1 MPDEFP
7 SENGE
12 SQLPLQSEPAPPLE
26 EPSTLGPSNIDVVR
40 TVRGSEWVPAP
51 EENPS
56 ATADG
61 TDKTGAPWD
70 FLDLVFT
77 LMIVLGSLFL
87 AEALMAA
94 GLAAFV
100 AMHVAAG
107 HAGPRVSDL
116 LSEVR
121 FQLPVQ
127 FVSYALT
134 VWFVL
139 LTARMKYKRS
149 LGEALQWRTLG
160 PSTWAFLP
168 AGVVLALVSQL
179 IPVLF
184 PSNKTFPIEKMIKD
198 PISGWSMA
206 FFGVCIAPFVE
217 EMFFRGMIYPVIERR
232 WGLEPA
238 VLVSALLFASIHSA
252 QLAGALPELSAIF
265 LVGVALGYVR
275 GRSGSLVPG
284 FLMHTAYN
292 ATLFAAIIAGTKGFH
307 DFPR

>member
-1 MPDEFP
+1 MFDETPF
-7 SENGE
+7 E
-12 SQLPLQSEPAPPLE
+12 SGDSHPAPEPASSLE
-26 EPSTLGPSNIDVVR
+26 SAEPNPAMEEVVR

-61 TDKTGAPWD
+61 SDKTGAPWD

-77 LMIVLGSLFL
+77 LMIVLGSLFM
-87 AEALMAA
+87 AEGLMAA
-94 GLAAFV
+94 GLAAFL
-100 AMHVAAG
+100 AMHVASSG
-107 HAGPRVSDL
+107 HTGPRVSEL

-134 VWFVL
+134 VWFVQ
-139 LTARMKYKRS
+139 LTARVKYQRS
-149 LGEALQWRTLG
+149 LGEALQWRTVG
-160 PSTWAFLP
+160 PSTWTFLP

-206 FFGVCIAPFVE
+206 LFGVCIAPFVE
-217 EMFFRGMIYPVIERR
+217 EMFFRGMIYPVIEKR
-232 WGLEPA
+232 WGLEAA
-238 VLVSALLFASIHSA
+238 VLGSAVLFASIHSA
-252 QLAGALPELSAIF
+252 QLGGALPELGAIF

-275 GRSGSLVPG
+275 GRSGSLLPS

-292 ATLFAAIIAGTKGFH
+292 ATLFAAIVAGTAGFH
-307 DFPR
+307 DFSR

>member
-1 MPDEFP
+1 MFDETPF
-7 SENGE
+7 E
-12 SQLPLQSEPAPPLE
+12 SGDSHPAPEPASSLE
-26 EPSTLGPSNIDVVR
+26 TAETIPAMGEVVR
-40 TVRGSEWVPAP
+40 TVRGSEWVPAQ
-51 EENPS
+51 EADPS
-56 ATADG
+56 AIADG
-61 TDKTGAPWD
+61 SDNTGAPWD

-77 LMIVLGSLFL
+77 LMIVLGSLFM

-94 GLAAFV
+94 GLAAFL
-100 AMHVAAG
+100 ATHVAGAG

-139 LTARMKYKRS
+139 LTARVKYQRS

-160 PSTWAFLP
+160 PSMWAFLP
-168 AGVVLALVSQL
+168 AGVVLALAAQL

-184 PSNKTFPIEKMIKD
+184 PSSKTFPIEKMVKD

-206 FFGVCIAPFVE
+206 VFGVCIAPFVE
-217 EMFFRGMIYPVIERR
+217 EMFFRGMIYPVIAKR
-232 WGLEPA
+232 WGLESA

-252 QLAGALPELSAIF
+252 QLAGALPELGAIF
-265 LVGVALGYVR
+265 LVGVAFGYVR

-292 ATLFAAIIAGTKGFH
+292 ATLFAAIIVGTKGFH